1 MDSDDRSVYHRIAD
15 ARRRA
20 WQIEDLLSE
29 AVLYTASAGS
39 AQCREL
45 LAQASEIATSLA
57 CECAAIHSE
66 VVARA
71 PCACGCCGDSGRIGS
86 DIPCRCGDSDRRD
99 ECAPC
104 GGGTADRK
112 GSPFAD
118 DDNG

>member
-1 MDSDDRSVYHRIAD
+1 MDSKGSSLYARIAE

-20 WQIEDLLSE
+20 WRIEDLLSE
-29 AVLYTASAGS
+29 AVLHTASAGS

-45 LAQASEIATSLA
+45 LAQASEISTSLA

-71 PCACGCCGDSGRIGS
+71 PTACERCGDSGRIGT

-99 ECAPC
+99 ECAPS
-104 GGGTADRK
+104 GGGTADTEEGR
-112 GSPFAD
+112 
-118 DDNG
+118 